1 MWARERAPEIG
12 YPRFGDRRQTG
23 LGVKGGSVITQ
34 EVWMDIKMLSR
45 QGMSIRAI
53 ARHTGHSRTT
63 VRKSLSETVPKSYGP
78 RVPRPTKLTPWLSYL
93 GQALESRPYVL
104 ASRLYDEIVEQGY
117 AGCYES
123 VKTWVRAQRELEQ
136 ARKRAC
142 VRFETGPGVEGQFD
156 WKGHICGLLEGNPHC
171 KVWIFRFVLC
181 YSRLRITLAVTDA
194 KLAGVLADLRETFE
208 RLGGVPQRI
217 VFDNFKAAVIK
228 PRPALRLHPLFAA
241 FCDHYGVEPA
251 PAPVRRPERKGKV
264 ERSFLDLEDSEL
276 LRRTYPSLEA
286 LREALADDDRRHAH
300 RVHTTTSAR
309 PADRFV
315 RESAYLLPLPGV
327 AFDTRLPESRIV
339 RSDCTVSYNGAA
351 YSVPY
356 RLVGATLTVKADH
369 RTGRIEIFDRCDS
382 VATHDSVAKGDRSI
396 VEAHVADL
404 RRPRWERARRDA
416 APAAQRP
423 VKPEPTLVRWPLADV
438 PVRPIAEY
446 ADLMEVL
453 V

>member
-1 MWARERAPEIG
+1 
-12 YPRFGDRRQTG
+12 
-23 LGVKGGSVITQ
+23 
-34 EVWMDIKMLSR
+34 MDIKMLSR

-53 ARHTGHSRTT
+53 ARHTGFSRTT
-63 VRKSLSETVPKSYGP
+63 VRKTLSETVPKPYGP
-78 RVPRPTKLTPWLSYL
+78 RRPRTTKLTPWVAWL
-93 GQALESRPYVL
+93 GQTIESRPYVT
-104 ASRLYDEIVEQGY
+104 ASRLYEEIVEKGY
-117 AGCYES
+117 SGCYEL
-123 VKTWVRAQRELEQ
+123 VKTWVREKRELER
-136 ARKRAC
+136 ARQRAC

-156 WKGHICGLLEGNPHC
+156 WKGHICGLLDENPQC

-181 YSRLRITLAVTDA
+181 YSRLRFTLAVTDA
-194 KLAGVLADLRETFE
+194 KLGGVLADLRATFE

-228 PRPALRLHPLFAA
+228 PRPALRLHPLFAE

-286 LREALADDDRRHAH
+286 LQAALAEDDDRHAH

-309 PADRFV
+309 PADRFI
-315 RESAYLLPLPGV
+315 REAAFLLPLPGI

-339 RSDCTVSYNGAA
+339 RSDCTVSYDGAA

-356 RLVGATLTVKADH
+356 RLVGSTLVVKADH
-369 RTGRIEIFDRCDS
+369 RTGRIEIFDRCDR
-382 VATHDSVAKGDRSI
+382 VATHERVAKGERSI
-396 VEAHVADL
+396 VEEHIADL
-404 RRPRWERARRDA
+404 RRPRWERARREA
-416 APAAQRP
+416 APAARRL
-423 VKPEPTLVRWPLADV
+423 VEPEPTLVRWPLADV
-438 PVRPIAEY
+438 PVRSIAEY
-446 ADLMEVL
+446 ADLVEVL

>member
-1 MWARERAPEIG
+1 
-12 YPRFGDRRQTG
+12 
-23 LGVKGGSVITQ
+23 
-34 EVWMDIKMLSR
+34 MDIKMLSR

-53 ARHTGHSRTT
+53 ARQTGHSRTT
-63 VRKSLSETVPKSYGP
+63 VRRALSQIVPKPYGP
-78 RVPRPTKLTPWLSYL
+78 RRQRATKLTPWLAWL
-93 GQALESRPYVL
+93 GQAIESRPHVT
-104 ASRLYDEIVEQGY
+104 ASRLYEELVDQGY
-117 AGCYES
+117 TGCYES
-123 VKTWVRAQRELEQ
+123 VKTWVRAKRELER
-136 ARKRAC
+136 ARARAC

-156 WKGHICGLLEGNPHC
+156 WKGHIRGLLDGDLQR

-181 YSRLRITLAVTDA
+181 YSRLRVTLAVTDA

-217 VFDNFKAAVIK
+217 VFDNFKAAVLS
-228 PRPALRLHPLFAA
+228 PRPALRLHKEFAN

-286 LREALADDDRRHAH
+286 LRAALAEDDRRHAH
-300 RVHTTTSAR
+300 RIHTTTSAR
-309 PADRFV
+309 PADRFF
-315 RESAYLLPLPGV
+315 REAGYLLPLPAV

-339 RSDCTVSYNGAA
+339 RSDCTVSYGGAA

-356 RLVGATLTVKADH
+356 RLVGSTLTVKADH
-369 RTGRIEIFDRCDS
+369 RTGHIEIFDRCDS
-382 VATHDSVAKGDRSI
+382 VAAHERVAKGERSI
-396 VEAHVADL
+396 VEEHVADL

-416 APAAQRP
+416 APAAPQP

-438 PVRPIAEY
+438 PVRAIAEY
-446 ADLMEVL
+446 ADLVEVL